1 MQQNLPNTF
10 FTEPPH
16 WTWLIVLY
24 FFIGGIAGGSF
35 FIASML
41 YLFGRPVDR
50 PLVRLGYYVAFVGAV
65 ISGILLI
72 IDLDRPLRFWHMLFE
87 SETGRIMFKYWSPM
101 SVGAWGLLIFGAFAT
116 LAALGAA
123 TEDRRFG
130 WEPAGNLAR
139 GALGAIV
146 AVVGGI
152 MGFFLAGYTGVLLA
166 VTNRPV
172 WADSSWLGILFLFS
186 AASTAA
192 ATLILLARRRAV
204 ADPSLARLAQFD
216 TWALILELVVLVIFL
231 VTLGGA
237 ASVFV
242 RGPWWGILLLLGVV
256 VLGILA
262 PLAIGF
268 GWRTRFGW
276 LSRLD
281 DRPATAAV
289 LVLIGGFLLRV
300 VTIMSSEGMR
310 VVGTRVVGP

>member
-1 MQQNLPNTF
+1 MQQHLPNTF
-10 FTEPPH
+10 FTEPPD

-35 FIASML
+35 FIASLL

-50 PLVRLGYYVAFVGAV
+50 PLVRLGYYVAFVGAI

-72 IDLDRPLRFWHMLFE
+72 IDLRRPLRFWHMLFE
-87 SETGRIMFKYWSPM
+87 SQTGGIMFKYWSPM
-101 SVGAWGLLIFGAFAT
+101 SVGAWGLLVFGLFAT

-123 TEDRRFG
+123 SEDRRFR
-130 WEPAGNLAR
+130 WEPAGSLVR
-139 GALGAIV
+139 GTLGTIV

-192 ATLILLARRRAV
+192 ATLILLARRSAV
-204 ADPSLARLAQFD
+204 SDDALGGLALFD
-216 TWALILELVVLVIFL
+216 KWALVLELVVLVIFL
-231 VTLGGA
+231 ITLGGA
-237 ASVFV
+237 ASVFL
-242 RGPWWGILLLLGVV
+242 RGPWWGVLLLLGVI
-256 VLGILA
+256 VLGILV
-262 PLAIGF
+262 PLASGF
-268 GWRTRFGW
+268 GWRTRVGW

-289 LVLIGGFLLRV
+289 LVLIGGFLLRI
-300 VTIMSSEGMR
+300 VTIMSSEGVR
-310 VVGTRVVGP
+310 VVGNRVVGP